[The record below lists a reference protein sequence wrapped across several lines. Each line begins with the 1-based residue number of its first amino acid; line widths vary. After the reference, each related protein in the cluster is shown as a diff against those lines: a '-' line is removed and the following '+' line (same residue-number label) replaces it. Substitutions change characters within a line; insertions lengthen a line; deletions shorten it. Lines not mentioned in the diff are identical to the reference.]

1 MVKIEKLSKH
11 FLKFLILT
19 EWENY
24 FTPITEKKKSMSN
37 WMSYF

>member
-1 MVKIEKLSKH
+1 MTSEKSNFLLLDPNKIKVKIDKYSQN

-24 FTPITEKKKSMSN
+24 S
-37 WMSYF
+37 